1 MRLNILKILSK
12 QVWNDTFRENKTAYT
27 LVAVMFALV
36 LFGIVSGLRSYHFQQ
51 ETVEHY
57 AHEVRERW
65 ENRNDNNPH
74 RMAHYGYIA
83 FRSKYPLSFFDFG
96 MESFIG
102 NAIFLEAHKQNTANF
117 SEASLSSSLLRFGE
131 ISAAMVLQLL
141 LPLLLFFW
149 GFALVAK
156 ERENGTLKILLIQGI
171 SWAEIIFG
179 KAIGLFKL
187 ACLVFVPAFI
197 LGFFILLFANFG
209 EVKLDAIFR
218 FLLMSLAYTTYY
230 FICSVLAVLV
240 SANSVTAKSSLTKL
254 IGIWL
259 VFTLVLP
266 KMALVMGQYLHPAP
280 SKVAFDMAI
289 EAEIIKQG
297 DSHNPNDLH
306 YKAMKDSVL
315 LANKVDSTQKLLFN
329 YGGFMMK
336 EGERLSAETYSRH
349 QADLMKIYEKQQDI
363 VRYSALFNPYIAIK
377 NLSMALAGTDF
388 TTYAD
393 FQNQA
398 EKYRYNLAQKMNGL
412 QMKFVNN
419 KTKTSAD
426 KSSFIS
432 KKYWMEL
439 PDFRYQFIGLKRAL
453 STEIISIVSILFWLV
468 GLWFFIK
475 KYAQKFK
482 AI

>member
-1 MRLNILKILSK
+1 MRFNILKILSK
-12 QVWNDTFRENKTAYT
+12 QVWDDTFRENKTAYT
-27 LVAVMFALV
+27 LVAVIVGLL
-36 LFGIVSGLRSYHFQQ
+36 LFGIISGLRSYRFQQ

-65 ENRNDNNPH
+65 EKSPDKHPH

-83 FRSKYPLSFFDFG
+83 FRNKYPLSFFDFG
-96 MESFIG
+96 MESFTG

-156 ERENGTLKILLIQGI
+156 ERENGTLKILLTQGI
-171 SWAEIIFG
+171 SWEEIIFG
-179 KAIGLFKL
+179 KAMGLFKL
-187 ACLVFVPAFI
+187 ALLVFVPAFI
-197 LGFFILLFANFG
+197 LGLILLIFLHFG
-209 EVKLDAIFR
+209 DVKTDAIIR
-218 FLLMSLAYTTYY
+218 FLFMGLAYSGYY
-230 FICSVLAVLV
+230 FICALLAVLV
-240 SANSVTAKSSLTKL
+240 SAKSATAKNSLTKL

-266 KMALVMGQYLHPAP
+266 KMALVVGQYLHSSP

-289 EAEIIKQG
+289 EAEVVKHG
-297 DSHNPNDLH
+297 DSHNPDDPH
-306 YKAMKDSVL
+306 YKAIKDSL
-315 LANKVDSTQKLLFN
+315 LATYEVDSVQKLPFN
-329 YGGFMMK
+329 YGGFVMK
-336 EGERLSAETYSRH
+336 EGERLSAETYDRH
-349 QADLMKIYEKQQDI
+349 QANLLKIYGKQQDV

-388 TTYAD
+388 ATYSD

-398 EKYRYNLAQKMNGL
+398 ERFRYNLAQKMNDL
-412 QMKFVNN
+412 QIKYISN

-426 KSSFIS
+426 KSAMLSN
-432 KKYWMEL
+432 KYWKEM
-439 PDFRYQFIGLKRAL
+439 PDFRYQFIGLAKAL
-453 STEIISIVSILFWLV
+453 STEIISIASLLLWLV
-468 GLWFFIK
+468 GLWLFVK